1 MNHLE
6 RRKFS
11 EAEYLWLE
19 RQSGS
24 KSEFYQGE
32 IFAMAGGSYAHNR
45 LVGNIYGQLYAQL
58 RGKSCEPHNSDM
70 RLKIQATG
78 LHTYPDVFITCN
90 ELEFA
95 DFKKDTL
102 LNPTLIIE
110 VLSSSTESY
119 DHLSKF
125 SEKFR
130 QYRLI
135 PTLKEYVLVSQWEYS
150 LEHYVWQ
157 SPESPDSSA
166 GWLLHSYTSPEQAI
180 TLPSIGCT
188 LQLRDIYEKVDLE
201 VK

>member
-11 EAEYLWLE
+11 ETEYLWLE

-32 IFAMAGGSYAHNR
+32 IFAMAGRSYAYNR
-45 LVGNIYGQLYAQL
+45 LVGNIYGQLYSQL
-58 RGKSCEPHNSDM
+58 RGRTCEPHNSDM

-78 LHTYPDVFITCN
+78 LHTYPDIFVTCN

-119 DHLSKF
+119 DRG
-125 SEKFR
+125 EKFR
-130 QYRLI
+130 QYRQI

-150 LEHYVWQ
+150 LEHYVLQ
-157 SPESPDSSA
+157 SPEAPDSSG
-166 GWLLHSYTSPEQAI
+166 GWLLHSYTSLEQGI
-180 TLPSIGCT
+180 ILPSIGCA
-188 LQLRDIYEKVDLE
+188 LQLGDIYEKVDLE
-201 VK
+201 GR